1 MTTFYRSGVKDFSF
15 WNILSSREKKKKAD
29 IEKNLNKMKWHVA
42 IQLHLETGSFTNFC
56 EYVFQDF
63 HVTIN
68 FKAFFFFNFKYSWF
82 KKKYNNFLLFSSGY
96 FSFEDFILYYHFHN
110 NIWHISCRKFY
121 FLTVVSQ
128 FYFIGSRMLIYISF

>member
-15 WNILSSREKKKKAD
+15 WNILSSREKKKKKAD

-68 FKAFFFFNFKYSWF
+68 FKAFFFLISNIPDL
-82 KKKYNNFLLFSSGY
+82 KKNTT
-96 FSFEDFILYYHFHN
+96 
-110 NIWHISCRKFY
+110 ISYY
-121 FLTVVSQ
+121 FLQVISVLKIL
-128 FYFIGSRMLIYISF
+128 FYIIISIITFDIYHVENSIF